1 LFSNQG
7 YPFRTTITESGTI
20 RVTGLRGP
28 TVGTNE
34 TMAITTS
41 PTYTSISRTPSSTP
55 FKQIVRREALS
66 KNITQSEIK
75 KAEALVKA
83 AITQPYLY
91 LHIENALIYTVQTNR
106 PSGSTF

>member
-1 LFSNQG
+1 
-7 YPFRTTITESGTI
+7 
-20 RVTGLRGP
+20 
-28 TVGTNE
+28 
-34 TMAITTS
+34 MAITTS

-83 AITQPYLY
+83 AINEQSAYNKRLFDNPRRYVATA
-91 LHIENALIYTVQTNR
+91 ISRTIK
-106 PSGSTF
+106 